1 MIDDPG
7 PHAGWGGLKIGPV
20 FSANRQTGFPYFI
33 ARAVS
38 AGGSGG
44 RNNFDC
50 DYVTLFLN

>member
-7 PHAGWGGLKIGPV
+7 PHEGWGGLKIGPV

-44 RNNFDC
+44 RNHVDY
-50 DYVTLFLN
+50 DYVTLLLN